1 MEKVVERKVVRTCA
15 VAVVAV
21 GQLHMGLS
29 RTGEGGKLRR
39 RRRRRTRGESTAG
52 VSALLASV
60 RSPAVPPQR
69 CALVRIAKTFGRF
82 ATCFITFATSSWCHK
97 LNIENIKRS

>member
-29 RTGEGGKLRR
+29 RTGGGRGRL
-39 RRRRRTRGESTAG
+39 RRRRTRGESTAG

-60 RSPAVPPQR
+60 RRPAVPPQR

-82 ATCFITFATSSWCHK
+82 ATCFITFATSSWCRK

>member
-1 MEKVVERKVVRTCA
+1 MVEKVVERKVVRTCA

-29 RTGEGGKLRR
+29 RTGEGGGRL

-60 RSPAVPPQR
+60 RRPAVPPQR

-82 ATCFITFATSSWCHK
+82 ATCFITFATSWHRK
-97 LNIENIKRS
+97 LNIANIKRS